1 MNKFEQLIEFVINDE
16 DAKARELFHDI
27 VVEKSRQI
35 YENLMAEEAVEEAE
49 GSDDLRSNVLAVIQ
63 KIYDGAADGKEMID
77 DVADELGDFYDEVKQ
92 SGDKTLMKAYSLAR
106 EEGAEAEGDSKRMA
120 QVAKRAI
127 DMLSQQGVDEG
138 MGGDAADDLI
148 DEVEMEEES
157 DINMEEE
164 GDDEEAG
171 AEEVEI
177 DVADE
182 AGEDSDEPAT
192 KDDIMD
198 LETKLDE
205 LMAEFEQLMGDQGA
219 GDGDDMG
226 ADEGGDAIEM
236 DDTEE
241 MMPEMGMMEEG
252 VDLKAAPKPTTSEEG
267 AVNKKSVVAAN
278 SGAAGMASKPV
289 STDTAEEKGR
299 KAPDA
304 KDMISDFQNKAGA
317 GMKDQKA
324 APKPVTSQA
333 SGVNTKSPLPGR
345 KG

>member
-1 MNKFEQLIEFVINDE
+1 MNRFEQLIEYVINDE
-16 DAKARELFHDI
+16 EAKARELFHEI

-35 YENLMAEEAVEEAE
+35 YENLMVEEAE
-49 GSDDLRSNVLAVIQ
+49 EELDEAKKEEEEEELDE
-63 KIYDGAADGKEMID
+63 AAEEEL
-77 DVADELGDFYDEVKQ
+77 DEAAEEEELDEAAEEEV
-92 SGDKTLMKAYSLAR
+92 
-106 EEGAEAEGDSKRMA
+106 EEGT
-120 QVAKRAI
+120 
-127 DMLSQQGVDEG
+127 

-148 DEVEMEEES
+148 DEVEMEEQS
-157 DINMEEE
+157 DINME
-164 GDDEEAG
+164 GDEEL
-171 AEEVEI
+171 EVDA
-177 DVADE
+177 DVSDE
-182 AGEDSDEPAT
+182 GGSEPAT

-205 LMAEFEQLMGDQGA
+205 LMAEFEQLMGSDDM

-241 MMPEMGMMEEG
+241 MEPMAEAIS
-252 VDLKAAPKPTTSEEG
+252 LKAAPKPTTSEEG
-267 AVNKKSVVAAN
+267 GVNKKSVVAAN

-289 STDTAEEKGR
+289 KTDTAEEKGR

-324 APKPVTSQA
+324 APKPVTSQE
-333 SGVNTKSPLPGR
+333 SGVNSKSPLPGGR